1 MADGVSELVPGD
13 ERAWFRKGFSRWLR
27 GHFAKRFHAV
37 RLASGTRAISAHT
50 GTSAH
55 TICGIAIPLAGL
67 LAAFPRLRSLTL

>member
-37 RLASGTRAISAHT
+37 RLASGTRAMFE
-50 GTSAH
+50 
-55 TICGIAIPLAGL
+55 
-67 LAAFPRLRSLTL
+67 AADQERAAVRVALGDAS